1 MLYPGRHILVRCMIV
16 IYDKT
21 EHEEEFKEIDSPREG
36 CWIHIEDA
44 TTHDINQISELI
56 GLEYTDMYDCLDR
69 YEIPRIERIDAHVLI
84 FTRHPIEMEKG
95 LYTTTFTIIL
105 TKNYFITIC
114 TQKSQ
119 LIKHFISQKPKLA
132 PCQKSKFLI
141 YILLKI
147 TQEFTLQIKKIR
159 TNVLR
164 QEKKMSYV
172 DSRDI
177 TNLTLNE
184 EILNQY
190 LSSLIPL
197 RSVLESITSGRYT
210 ILYEKDQDLLEDL
223 LNASIQSEELCSIN
237 LRSIRSLRD
246 SYQIIFTNQLN
257 KTIKLLTALT
267 IILSI
272 PTMIASLYGMNVT
285 LPIAGEKHAFSLIV
299 ALIILISI
307 ISLIIFQRKKWL

>member
-1 MLYPGRHILVRCMIV
+1 MIT
-16 IYDKT
+16 IYDKG
-21 EHEEEFKEIDSPREG
+21 EHDDEFIEIPEPREG

-44 TTHDINQISELI
+44 TTNDINQISKLI
-56 GLEYTDMYDCLDR
+56 DLEYTDMYDSLDR
-69 YEIPRIERIDAHVLI
+69 YEIPRVEKVDESVLI
-84 FTRHPIEMEKG
+84 FTRHPMEPDAG

-105 TKNYFITIC
+105 TKDYFITIC
-114 TQKSQ
+114 PQKSQ
-119 LIKHFISQKPKLA
+119 IVENFISQKPKLS
-132 PCQKSKFLI
+132 PSNKSKFII

-147 TQEFTLQIKKIR
+147 TQEYTLQIKKIR
-159 TNVLR
+159 TSVLK

-177 TNLTLNE
+177 TNLTHTE

-190 LSSLIPL
+190 LSSLVPM
-197 RSVLESITSGRYT
+197 RAVLESITSGRYT
-210 ILYEKDQDLLEDL
+210 LLYEKDQDLLEDL
-223 LNASIQSEELCSIN
+223 LNASIQSEDLCSIN

-272 PTMIASLYGMNVT
+272 PTMIASLYGMNVS
-285 LPIAGEKHAFSLIV
+285 LPGEGAKYAFSVIVVLIV
-299 ALIILISI
+299 GLSIL
-307 ISLIIFQRKKWL
+307 SLILFQRKKWL

>member
-1 MLYPGRHILVRCMIV
+1 MIT

-21 EHEEEFKEIDSPREG
+21 EHDQDFKKIEKPQKG
-36 CWIHIEDA
+36 CWIHLEDA
-44 TTHDINQISELI
+44 TTNDINQISKLI
-56 GLEYTDMYDCLDR
+56 DLEYTDMYDCLDR
-69 YEIPRIERIDAHVLI
+69 YEIPRVERINEHTLI
-84 FTRHPIEMEKG
+84 FTRHPIAVEGG

-105 TKNYFITIC
+105 TKDYFITIC
-114 TQKSQ
+114 PQKSQ
-119 LIKHFISQKPKLA
+119 LVENFISQKPKLT
-132 PCQKSKFLI
+132 PLQKSKFLI

-159 TNVLR
+159 TNVLK

-177 TNLTLNE
+177 TDLTFNE

-190 LSSLIPL
+190 LSSLVPL

-210 ILYEKDQDLLEDL
+210 ILHEKDQDLLEDL
-223 LNASIQSEELCSIN
+223 LNASIQSEDLCSIN

-272 PTMIASLYGMNVT
+272 PTMIASLYGMNVA
-285 LPIAGEKHAFSLIV
+285 LPIAGEKHAF
-299 ALIILISI
+299 LIILIAI
-307 ISLIIFQRKKWL
+307 ILISLISFIFFQCKKWL

>member
-1 MLYPGRHILVRCMIV
+1 MIT
-16 IYDKT
+16 IYDKG
-21 EHEEEFKEIDSPREG
+21 EHDDEFIEIPEPREG
-36 CWIHIEDA
+36 CWIHVEDA
-44 TTHDINQISELI
+44 TTNDINQISKLI
-56 GLEYTDMYDCLDR
+56 DLEYTDMYDSLDR
-69 YEIPRIERIDAHVLI
+69 YEIPRVEKVDETVLI
-84 FTRHPIEMEKG
+84 FTRHPMEPEAG

-105 TKNYFITIC
+105 TKDYFITIC
-114 TQKSQ
+114 PQKSQ
-119 LIKHFISQKPKLA
+119 IVENFISQKPKLS
-132 PCQKSKFLI
+132 PSNKSKFII

-147 TQEFTLQIKKIR
+147 TQEYTLQIKKIR
-159 TNVLR
+159 TSVLK

-177 TNLTLNE
+177 TNLTHTE

-190 LSSLIPL
+190 LSSLVPM

-210 ILYEKDQDLLEDL
+210 LLYEKDQDLLEDL
-223 LNASIQSEELCSIN
+223 LNASIQSEDLCSIN

-272 PTMIASLYGMNVT
+272 PTMIASLYGMNVS
-285 LPIAGEKHAFSLIV
+285 LPGESAKYAFSVIMVLIV
-299 ALIILISI
+299 GLSIL
-307 ISLIIFQRKKWL
+307 SLILFQRKKWL

>member
-1 MLYPGRHILVRCMIV
+1 MIT
-16 IYDKT
+16 YYAKE
-21 EHEEEFKEIDSPREG
+21 EHDEEFTTLDAPREG
-36 CWIHIEDA
+36 CWIHVEDA
-44 TTHDINQISELI
+44 TTNDIHHLSTLI
-56 GLEYTDMYDCLDR
+56 DLEYTEMYDSLDR
-69 YEIPRIERIDAHVLI
+69 FEVPRIEQIKENVLI
-84 FTRHPIEMEKG
+84 FTRHPIDRESG

-105 TKNYFITIC
+105 TKDYIITIC
-114 TQKSQ
+114 PHKSK
-119 LIKHFISQKPKLA
+119 LVENFIFQKPKISPA
-132 PCQKSKFLI
+132 QKPKFMI

-147 TQEFTLQIKKIR
+147 TQEFTLQIKKTR
-159 TNVLR
+159 TNHPK

-177 TNLTLNE
+177 TSLTINE

-197 RSVLESITSGRYT
+197 RSVLEQITSGRYT

-223 LNASIQSEELCSIN
+223 LNASIQSEDLCSIN
-237 LRSIRSLRD
+237 VRSIRSLRD

-272 PTMIASLYGMNVT
+272 PTMIASLYGMNVA
-285 LPIAGEKHAFSLIV
+285 LPLEKNPSAFS
-299 ALIILISI
+299 IILIFIVVLSL
-307 ISLIIFQRKKWL
+307 ISLFIFQRKKWL